1 MNIDSILVDLEI
13 IGQINERDKLAVS
26 TVLGSTK
33 LFVNQDSY
41 INSIY
46 RRYNGY
52 NRVDSIIYVEML
64 ITRVET
70 STDKI
75 IDGNFTDMSISLK
88 NSIKNALSGMYNLK
102 KTYTLDSEMIARLTI
117 SISKLEKVFEKL
129 KEYNDTIND
138 AGEVFHDIN
147 IDRETV
153 YNINQNTILDKL
165 NNN

>member
-13 IGQINERDKLAVS
+13 IGQINEGDKLAVS

-33 LFVNQDSY
+33 LFVNQFSY
-41 INSIY
+41 INSVY

-52 NRVDSIIYVEML
+52 NRVDSIIYVETL

-117 SISKLEKVFEKL
+117 SISKLKKVFEKL
-129 KEYNDTIND
+129 KDYSDTMSDVAEVYQDIASNNDQSIN
-138 AGEVFHDIN
+138 
-147 IDRETV
+147 
-153 YNINQNTILDKL
+153 
-165 NNN
+165 